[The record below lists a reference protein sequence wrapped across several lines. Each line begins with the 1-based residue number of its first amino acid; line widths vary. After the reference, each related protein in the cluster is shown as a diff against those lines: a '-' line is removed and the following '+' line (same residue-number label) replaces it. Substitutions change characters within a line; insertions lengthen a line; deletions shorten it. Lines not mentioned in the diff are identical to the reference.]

1 MYNSKRV
8 FIYNCVVYY
17 KSVCVL
23 LCVPGC
29 AGLCRA
35 CQFAIA
41 TTHHTTGGAYA

>member
-23 LCVPGC
+23 VLLCVIIYIYLYTC
-29 AGLCRA
+29 VCIDNI
-35 CQFAIA
+35 Q
-41 TTHHTTGGAYA
+41 